1 MVEDEITTP
10 KRNSLLLNEAPSFLV
25 KRRNVAESLIDD
37 NSEFS
42 LSLNVSALNQSGLKH
57 SVANAREIS
66 FRSCSSIR
74 NEDSASSLLRDV
86 TSTVNFNEISL
97 SGISESGTNAS
108 LQSPASRRAS
118 GVNPDVNPDTNPDVN
133 PDTSQN
139 ANPNTSNINPED
151 MSYETL
157 LRWEQAQ
164 GGVLDE
170 KWKKMRESVLRVLLQ
185 PSVET

>member
-10 KRNSLLLNEAPSFLV
+10 KRNSLLLNEAPSFLA

-57 SVANAREIS
+57 SVANTREIS

-74 NEDSASSLLRDV
+74 NDV

-118 GVNPDVNPDTNPDVN
+118 GVNPDAN
-133 PDTSQN
+133 QN

-170 KWKKMRESVLRVLLQ
+170 KWKKMRESVLQVLLES
-185 PSVET
+185 SVEA

>member
-1 MVEDEITTP
+1 MEDSLVVEDEITTP
-10 KRNSLLLNEAPSFLV
+10 KRNSLLLNEAPSFLA

-37 NSEFS
+37 NGEFS

-57 SVANAREIS
+57 SVANTREIS

-118 GVNPDVNPDTNPDVN
+118 GVNPDAN
-133 PDTSQN
+133 QN

-170 KWKKMRESVLRVLLQ
+170 KWKKMRESVLQVLLES
-185 PSVET
+185 SVEA

>member
-10 KRNSLLLNEAPSFLV
+10 KRNSLLLNEAPSFLA

-57 SVANAREIS
+57 SVANTREIS

-108 LQSPASRRAS
+108 LQS
-118 GVNPDVNPDTNPDVN
+118 
-133 PDTSQN
+133 
-139 ANPNTSNINPED
+139 
-151 MSYETL
+151 
-157 LRWEQAQ
+157 
-164 GGVLDE
+164 
-170 KWKKMRESVLRVLLQ
+170 
-185 PSVET
+185 

>member
-10 KRNSLLLNEAPSFLV
+10 KRNSLLLNEAPSFLA

-57 SVANAREIS
+57 SVANTREIS

-118 GVNPDVNPDTNPDVN
+118 GVNPDVNPDMN

-139 ANPNTSNINPED
+139 ANPNTTNINPED

-170 KWKKMRESVLRVLLQ
+170 KWKKMRESVLRVLLES
-185 PSVET
+185 SVEA

>member
-1 MVEDEITTP
+1 MEDSLVVEDEITTP
-10 KRNSLLLNEAPSFLV
+10 KRNSLLLNEAPSFLA

-57 SVANAREIS
+57 SVANTREIS

-118 GVNPDVNPDTNPDVN
+118 GVNPVVN
-133 PDTSQN
+133 QN

-170 KWKKMRESVLRVLLQ
+170 KWKKMRESVLRVLLE
-185 PSVET
+185 PSVEA

>member
-1 MVEDEITTP
+1 MEDSLVVEDEITTP

-118 GVNPDVNPDTNPDVN
+118 GVNPDVNPDAN
-133 PDTSQN
+133 QN

-170 KWKKMRESVLRVLLQ
+170 KWKKMRESVLRVLLES
-185 PSVET
+185 SVEA